1 MNKAI
6 ATVIGLIVVA
16 VIVRASTFVVDQRQ
30 HAILFQLGQITE
42 VHSEPGLKFK
52 IPLIQNVVYL
62 DRRILTID
70 TPQADRVQTSEK
82 KNLLVD
88 SFVKWR
94 IADPRRYFVSFQGL
108 ERAAEERINSLVRDA
123 LNRAVNL
130 RTVNDITS
138 RERERAM
145 EEIKTSVQERVR
157 DVGVEIV
164 DVRLKRIEF
173 VPEINEDVFRR
184 MQSERKRVA
193 TEQRS
198 IGAAEGEKIR
208 ADADRQREVLL
219 AEAYRDAEKI
229 KGEGDARAS
238 AIYAQ
243 AFGQYPEFF
252 SLYRSLEA
260 YRASFRSRSDVLVIE
275 PTSEFLKFWKS
286 SGSSRAPAR

>member
-1 MNKAI
+1 MNKVI
-6 ATVIGLIVVA
+6 ATIVGLIVAA
-16 VIVRASTFVVDQRQ
+16 VIFRASTFVVDQRQ
-30 HAILFQLGQITE
+30 YAILFQLGQITE
-42 VHSEPGLKFK
+42 VHAEPGLKFK

-94 IADPRRYFVSFQGL
+94 IADPRRYYVSFQGL

-138 RERERAM
+138 LERDRAM
-145 EEIKTSVQERVR
+145 DEIKAGVQERVR

-198 IGAAEGEKIR
+198 IGSAEGEKIR

-219 AEAYRDAEKI
+219 AEAYRDAEKM

-238 AIYAQ
+238 AVYAQ
-243 AFGQYPEFF
+243 AFGQNPEFYTF
-252 SLYRSLEA
+252 YRSLEA
-260 YRASFRSRSDVLVIE
+260 YRASFRTRSDVLVMD
-275 PTSEFLKFWKS
+275 PSSDFLKYLKTPVP
-286 SGSSRAPAR
+286 GRAPTR

>member
-1 MNKAI
+1 MNKVI
-6 ATVIGLIVVA
+6 ATVVGLVVA
-16 VIVRASTFVVDQRQ
+16 AVIFRASAFVVDQRQ
-30 HAILFQLGQITE
+30 FAILFQLGQIVEIYT
-42 VHSEPGLKFK
+42 EPGLKFK
-52 IPLIQNVVYL
+52 VPLIQNVIYL

-94 IADPRRYFVSFQGL
+94 IADPRLFYVSFLGL

-123 LNRAVNL
+123 LNRAINR
-130 RTVNDITS
+130 RTVNEVTS
-138 RERERAM
+138 RERDRAM
-145 EEIKTSVQERVR
+145 EEIKVSVQDRVR
-157 DVGVEIV
+157 DLGVEIV
-164 DVRLKRIEF
+164 DVRLKRVEF

-238 AIYAQ
+238 DIYAK
-243 AFGQYPEFF
+243 AFGQNPEFF
-252 SLYRSLEA
+252 TFYRSLEA
-260 YRASFRSRSDVLVIE
+260 YRASFRTRNDLLVID
-275 PTSEFLKFWKS
+275 PSSEFLRYLKDPAP
-286 SGSSRAPAR
+286 GRAPPR

>member
-1 MNKAI
+1 MNKII
-6 ATVIGLIVVA
+6 ATVIGLVVA
-16 VIVRASTFVVDQRQ
+16 AVIFRASAFVVDQRQ
-30 HAILFQLGQITE
+30 FAILFQLGQIVE
-42 VHSEPGLKFK
+42 IYSEPGLKFK

-62 DRRILTID
+62 DRRILSID

-94 IADPRRYFVSFQGL
+94 IADPRLYYVSFLGL

-123 LNRAVNL
+123 LNRAINR
-130 RTVNDITS
+130 RTVNEVTS
-138 RERERAM
+138 RERDRAM
-145 EEIKTSVQERVR
+145 EEIKLSVQDRVR
-157 DVGVEIV
+157 DLGVEIV
-164 DVRLKRIEF
+164 DVRLKRVEF

-238 AIYAQ
+238 DIYAK
-243 AFGQYPEFF
+243 AFGQNPEFF
-252 SLYRSLEA
+252 TFYRSLEA
-260 YRASFRSRSDVLVIE
+260 YRASFRTRNDLLVID
-275 PTSEFLKFWKS
+275 PTSEFLRYLKDPAP
-286 SGSSRAPAR
+286 GRAAPR

>member
-6 ATVIGLIVVA
+6 ATVVALIVAA
-16 VIVRASTFVVDQRQ
+16 VIFRASTFVVDQRQ

-123 LNRAVNL
+123 LNRAVNR
-130 RTVNDITS
+130 RTVNEISS

-145 EEIKTSVQERVR
+145 EEIKESVQERVR

-164 DVRLKRIEF
+164 DVRLKRVEF

-198 IGAAEGEKIR
+198 IGGAEGEKIR

-219 AEAYRDAEKI
+219 AEAYRDAEKV

-260 YRASFRSRSDVLVIE
+260 YRASFRNRSDVLVIE
-275 PTSEFLKFWKS
+275 PTSEFLRFWKDS
-286 SGSSRAPAR
+286 SPGRAPAR

>member
-1 MNKAI
+1 MNKVI
-6 ATVIGLIVVA
+6 ATVIGLIVAA
-16 VIVRASTFVVDQRQ
+16 VIIRASTFVVDQRQ
-30 HAILFQLGQITE
+30 YAVVFQLGQITD
-42 VHSEPGLKFK
+42 VYAEPGLKFK

-94 IADPRRYFVSFQGL
+94 IADPRRFYVSFQGL
-108 ERAAEERINSLVRDA
+108 ERAAEDRINSLVRDA
-123 LNRAVNL
+123 LNRAINR
-130 RTVNDITS
+130 RTVNEVTS
-138 RERERAM
+138 RERDQAM
-145 EEIKTSVQERVR
+145 QEIKVGVQERVI

-164 DVRLKRIEF
+164 DVRLKRVEF

-198 IGAAEGEKIR
+198 IGGAEGEKIR

-219 AEAYRDAEKI
+219 SEAYRDAEKI

-243 AFGQYPEFF
+243 AFGQNQEFF
-252 SLYRSLEA
+252 SFYRSLEA
-260 YRASFRSRSDVLVIE
+260 YRASFRTRNDLLVID
-275 PTSEFLKFWKS
+275 PSSDFLRYFRTPQPA
-286 SGSSRAPAR
+286 RAPTR

>member
-1 MNKAI
+1 MNKVI
-6 ATVIGLIVVA
+6 ATVIGLIAAA
-16 VIVRASTFVVDQRQ
+16 VIFRASTFVVDQRQ
-30 HAILFQLGQITE
+30 YAILFQLGQITE

-94 IADPRRYFVSFQGL
+94 IADPRRYYVSFQGM

-138 RERERAM
+138 RERDRAM
-145 EEIKTSVQERVR
+145 EEIRASVQERVR

-238 AIYAQ
+238 AVYAQ
-243 AFGQYPEFF
+243 AFGQNPEFF
-252 SLYRSLEA
+252 SFYRSLEA
-260 YRASFRSRSDVLVIE
+260 YRLSFRSRSDLLVVD
-275 PTSEFLKFWKS
+275 PSSDFLKYF
-286 SGSSRAPAR
+286 RTPVPARSPTR

>member
-1 MNKAI
+1 MNKVI
-6 ATVIGLIVVA
+6 ATVIGLIVAA
-16 VIVRASTFVVDQRQ
+16 VIIRASTFVVDQRQ
-30 HAILFQLGQITE
+30 YAVVFQLGQITE

-94 IADPRRYFVSFQGL
+94 IADPRRFYVSFQGL
-108 ERAAEERINSLVRDA
+108 ERAAEDRINSLVRDA
-123 LNRAVNL
+123 LNRAINR
-130 RTVNDITS
+130 RTVNEVTS
-138 RERERAM
+138 RERDQAM
-145 EEIKTSVQERVR
+145 QEIKVGVQERVI

-164 DVRLKRIEF
+164 DVRLKRVEF

-198 IGAAEGEKIR
+198 IGSAEGEKIR

-238 AIYAQ
+238 AVYAQ
-243 AFGQYPEFF
+243 AFGQNPEFF
-252 SLYRSLEA
+252 SFYRSLEA
-260 YRASFRSRSDVLVIE
+260 YRLSIRSRSDMLVVD
-275 PTSEFLKFWKS
+275 PSSDFLKYF
-286 SGSSRAPAR
+286 RTPVPARSPTR

>member
-1 MNKAI
+1 VNKII
-6 ATVIGLIVVA
+6 ATVIGLIVAA
-16 VIVRASTFVVDQRQ
+16 VVFRASTFVVDQRQ
-30 HAILFQLGQITE
+30 YAILFQLGQITD

-94 IADPRRYFVSFQGL
+94 IADPRRYYVSFQGL

-130 RTVNDITS
+130 RTVNEITS
-138 RERERAM
+138 VERDRAM
-145 EEIKTSVQERVR
+145 EEIKASVQERVR
-157 DVGVEIV
+157 DVGVEII

-219 AEAYRDAEKI
+219 AEAYRDAEKM

-243 AFGQYPEFF
+243 AFGQNPEFF
-252 SLYRSLEA
+252 TFYRSLEA
-260 YRASFRSRSDVLVIE
+260 YRASFRNRSDLLVVD
-275 PTSEFLKFWKS
+275 PSSDFLKYFKTPV
-286 SGSSRAPAR
+286 PAKTPTR